1 MRWYFFVVKVVLQSL
16 RETIAMAGSCNA
28 EPILSNIVH
37 HILPREV
44 IIGSDM

>member
-16 RETIAMAGSCNA
+16 RETITAAGSCNA